1 MWVAEQLDW
10 RWPTPVVWAVAITC
24 GLVFLCSTVLFLQ
37 KSWRALP
44 ERPFQRKFMGPL
56 ILFAVGIIC
65 IGTSA
70 AWYFRIATPV
80 NSQAQEKLKGQR
92 ETLPGISVHLVIKIN
107 DVTES
112 RRKFVFD
119 FSDPEGAHAAFY
131 LSASNMFV
139 FEVTDIRGEK
149 YPLEIPIGRTGI
161 PFGEWIYLVA
171 EVGVSSA
178 KTNLAVLVNG
188 YVKQSRTLSFAADL
202 GSRKWENKVV
212 GANANSTQHGGFSLA
227 ELIIYSVTPNDEDI
241 RKLKTYIFDRYA
253 IQM

>member
-1 MWVAEQLDW
+1 
-10 RWPTPVVWAVAITC
+10 
-24 GLVFLCSTVLFLQ
+24 
-37 KSWRALP
+37 
-44 ERPFQRKFMGPL
+44 
-56 ILFAVGIIC
+56 
-65 IGTSA
+65 
-70 AWYFRIATPV
+70 
-80 NSQAQEKLKGQR
+80 
-92 ETLPGISVHLVIKIN
+92 
-107 DVTES
+107 
-112 RRKFVFD
+112 
-119 FSDPEGAHAAFY
+119 
-131 LSASNMFV
+131 MFV